1 MKVLEI
7 AKISLFGR
15 FKRKKLTQTHL
26 NDFNAFLWYLQRY
39 FEWLLLS
46 WSFNDVRECR
56 QENSL
61 ASKFSSFLCTEE
73 KNVIRSFLNVFLQ
86 RQSHDYCRLCL
97 IWVFNVDDDDDAH
110 VLELHDLKITEEVWW
125 MMRLRLFFLVS
136 WSFSNTND

>member
-26 NDFNAFLWYLQRY
+26 NDFNAFLWYLQCY

-61 ASKFSSFLCTEE
+61 ASKFSSFLCTKE